1 MPDPASGRHWTAEMP
16 NKRNECLP
24 HGRKTVRVI
33 SASEA
38 ACLVHD
44 GDTVLIGGSGGGHAV
59 PEALMSAL
67 GKRFRETG
75 HPRQITS
82 LHPVGLGDRAS
93 RGAGHFAQEGMLKR
107 IVCGTFVDSPPISD
121 MAAADTIEAYTL
133 PQGALSQLMR
143 DMAAGRP
150 GLFTKTGL
158 HTLVDPR
165 HGGGKQTKRTI
176 EDLVELVT
184 LKGEEWLFFK
194 PFNVDVAFLRGT
206 TADEDGNVTM
216 EQEAIFGEMLSMAQA
231 TRRAGGIVIVQ
242 VKRLANRGTLPGKQV
257 KIPGM
262 LVDFVVVDPAQRQ
275 TYLTDYSPSYA
286 GELREP
292 LSTFEPLP
300 LDPRKI
306 VARRGAM
313 ELFPGAVC
321 NLGSGISTGIGTVGA
336 EENILDQIV
345 LTNEQGLIG
354 GAPAIGYEAGA
365 ARNFW
370 AMIDQPYQFDFYDGG
385 GLDLAFLSFAQVD
398 GRGNVNISRFDGRIV
413 GIGGFVNISQ
423 NARKVVFGGTFTAGG
438 LQMSWPGG
446 RTQIEREGKHRKFL
460 SEIEQLS
467 YSGDYGWERGQEV
480 LYVTERAVF
489 RRVEKGL
496 ELFEIAPGVDL
507 ERDILAHMGFR
518 PHISDNCREMDARL
532 FRPEP
537 MGLARDLATKP
548 RQFRSRRVA
557 AWHREREA
565 HRAAAE

>member
-1 MPDPASGRHWTAEMP
+1 
-16 NKRNECLP
+16 
-24 HGRKTVRVI
+24 VRVI
-33 SASEA
+33 TADEA
-38 ACLVHD
+38 ARLVCD
-44 GDTVLIGGSGGGHAV
+44 GDTVLVGGSGGGHAV
-59 PEALMSAL
+59 PETLMAAL
-67 GKRFRETG
+67 GNRFRTTG
-75 HPRQITS
+75 APRQITS
-82 LHPVGLGDRAS
+82 LHPVGLGDRAT

-107 IVCGTFVDSPPISD
+107 IICGTFVDSPPISE
-121 MAAADTIEAYTL
+121 MAAADKIEAYTL

-143 DMAAGRP
+143 EMASGRP

-165 HGGGKQTKRTI
+165 HGGGKQSKRTT

-194 PFNVDVAFLRGT
+194 PFKVDVAFLRGT

-216 EQEAIFGEMLSMAQA
+216 EQEAIYGEMLSMAQA
-231 TRRAGGIVIVQ
+231 TRRSGGVVIVQ

-275 TYLTDYSPSYA
+275 TYVTEYSPSYA

-300 LDPRKI
+300 LDPRKV

-336 EENILDQIV
+336 EERILDEIV

-354 GAPAIGYEAGA
+354 GAPAIGKEAGA

-398 GRGNVNISRFDGRIV
+398 QRGNVNVSRFDGKIV

-438 LQMSWPGG
+438 LDVSWPGG
-446 RTQIEREGKHRKFL
+446 RTRITREGRHRKFL
-460 SEIEQLS
+460 SEVEQLS
-467 YSGDYGWERGQEV
+467 YNGDYGWERGQEV

-489 RRVEKGL
+489 RRVADGL
-496 ELFEIAPGVDL
+496 ELIEVAPGIDI
-507 ERDILAHMGFR
+507 ERDILAHMGFKPR
-518 PHISDNCREMDARL
+518 IAENCREMDSRL

-537 MGLARDLATKP
+537 MGLAKDISAKP
-548 RQFRSRRVA
+548 RRYRSERVH
-557 AWHREREA
+557 AWLQDREA
-565 HRAAAE
+565 IRAAAE

>member
-1 MPDPASGRHWTAEMP
+1 
-16 NKRNECLP
+16 
-24 HGRKTVRVI
+24 VRVI
-33 SASEA
+33 SAAQAVS
-38 ACLVHD
+38 LVRD
-44 GDTVLIGGSGGGHAV
+44 GDTVVIGGSGGGHSV
-59 PEALMSAL
+59 PEMLMAAL
-67 GKRFRETG
+67 GQRFRETG

-82 LHPVGLGDRAS
+82 LHPVGLGDRAK

-107 IVCGTFVDSPPISD
+107 IICGTFVDSPPISD
-121 MAAADTIEAYTL
+121 MAAADQIEAYTL

-143 DMAAGRP
+143 ELASGRP

-165 HGGGKQTKRTI
+165 HGGGKQSPRTK
-176 EDLVELVT
+176 EDLVEVVEV
-184 LKGEEWLFFK
+184 KGEEWLFFK
-194 PFNVDVAFLRGT
+194 PINIDVAFLRGT

-216 EQEAIFGEMLSMAQA
+216 EQEAVYGEMISMAQA
-231 TRRAGGIVIVQ
+231 TRRGGGVVIVQ
-242 VKRLANRGTLPGKQV
+242 VKRMANRGTLPGKQV

-262 LVDFVVVDPAQRQ
+262 LVDFVVVDPTQRQ
-275 TYLTDYSPSYA
+275 TYGTEYSPSFA

-292 LSTFEPLP
+292 LSSFEPLP
-300 LDPRKI
+300 LDPRKV

-336 EENILDQIV
+336 EERILDHIV

-354 GAPAIGYEAGA
+354 GAPAVGYEAGA
-365 ARNFW
+365 ARNYW

-398 GRGNVNISRFDGRIV
+398 GKGNVNISRFDGRIV

-438 LQMSWPGG
+438 LEVYWPDGN
-446 RTQIEREGKHRKFL
+446 TQIVREGKHRKFL
-460 SEIEQLS
+460 AEVEQLS
-467 YSGDYGWERGQEV
+467 YNGEYGWERGQEV

-489 RRVEKGL
+489 RRVASGL
-496 ELFEIAPGVDL
+496 ELIEVAPGIDV
-507 ERDILAHMGFR
+507 ERHILAHMGLR
-518 PHISDNCREMDARL
+518 PSISENCREMDARL

-537 MGLARDLATKP
+537 MNLAVELARKP
-548 RQFRSRRVA
+548 PRPRSERVA
-557 AWHREREA
+557 AWLHTDTSGA
-565 HRAAAE
+565 I